1 MKPSTD
7 TTITKHKNAK
17 AMMITSMAIFGT
29 LGIFT
34 RNIAVT
40 SGGTRSISGSIGYFI
55 NCSISGVCKTEHK
68 SQSIKKRTGSLI
80 IFRSSNRNQLDLAF

>member
-7 TTITKHKNAK
+7 TTINKHKNAK

-40 SGGTRSISGSIGYFI
+40 SGEPLYIGQYWLF
-55 NCSISGVCKTEHK
+55 H
-68 SQSIKKRTGSLI
+68 
-80 IFRSSNRNQLDLAF
+80 